1 MALVSAFRL
10 SHLTLQNQAKIV
22 NSKNFSALSQ
32 LQQFNYGPRK
42 NYDRYYQQQKR
53 EKMGFGKETGQ
64 GGSVSWSTSK
74 MVVFCIGTGSVL
86 AIGKREYDQYKR
98 EKVQKKLMSPI
109 GQEVD
114 SNSYEITDEI
124 PEFPVARSIRNP
136 NDNTKIKF
144 TLYQYQTCPFCC
156 KARAFLDYYGVSYDV
171 IEVNS
176 VTRKQVRVLLSRM
189 NVLLLWRG
197 LNFEGMCGPS
207 YGCSGITY
215 LSNCRLCY

>member
-32 LQQFNYGPRK
+32 LQHFNHGSRK
-42 NYDRYYQQQKR
+42 NYDRHYQQQKR
-53 EKMGFGKETGQ
+53 EKFGFGGGKGQ
-64 GGSVSWSTSK
+64 GGSVSWSTSQ
-74 MVVFCIGTGSVL
+74 MVFFCVGTGSAL
-86 AIGKREYDQYKR
+86 AIAKREYDQYKR
-98 EKVQKKLMSPI
+98 EQVQKKLMTPM

-114 SNSYEITDEI
+114 SNSYEIKEEI

-136 NDNTKIKF
+136 NDNTKVKF

-176 VTRKQVRVLLSRM
+176 VTRKQVKFFFLSYDILKCQLVGFYYYR
-189 NVLLLWRG
+189 
-197 LNFEGMCGPS
+197 EE
-207 YGCSGITY
+207 
-215 LSNCRLCY
+215 